1 MNKAHFI
8 HLIDHPEQATA
19 GEEASLREITRTYP
33 YFQTAHVLLT
43 KCLNNQN
50 SYLFEKELK
59 TTALYA
65 GNRKKLYDYIHA
77 AQEAPVLIA
86 AEAEPEPTAQVIHEV
101 IEEKVPDVIILESV
115 EITEIAEPVK
125 TLPPVNEIEED
136 VKVEQTDTT
145 EDIDKPATVV
155 PDVASPHSFDEWL
168 QLLSNQ
174 SLPEVPNT
182 ESIVTPP
189 VVEETKQEE
198 TAVLNTPLP
207 NKNQAFDIDG
217 IISRF
222 ITESPSI
229 SRPKAEFFNPA
240 NMAKLSVEEH
250 EDLVTETLARINLK
264 QGNYKKAIRMYEK
277 LCLKF
282 PEKMPYFVDLIQ
294 KIKTEHKID

>member
-8 HLIDHPEQATA
+8 HLIEHPEQATA

-33 YFQTAHVLLT
+33 YFQTARVLLT
-43 KCLNNQN
+43 KCLHNQN

-115 EITEIAEPVK
+115 EITEIAEPVE
-125 TLPPVNEIEED
+125 TLPPVNEIEEA

>member
-1 MNKAHFI
+1 MK
-8 HLIDHPEQATA
+8 
-19 GEEASLREITRTYP
+19 
-33 YFQTAHVLLT
+33 
-43 KCLNNQN
+43 
-50 SYLFEKELK
+50 LK
-59 TTALYA
+59 RA
-65 GNRKKLYDYIHA
+65 
-77 AQEAPVLIA
+77 
-86 AEAEPEPTAQVIHEV
+86 
-101 IEEKVPDVIILESV
+101 
-115 EITEIAEPVK
+115 
-125 TLPPVNEIEED
+125 

-174 SLPEVPNT
+174 SLAEVPNT

-189 VVEETKQEE
+189 VVEEAKQEE

>member
-8 HLIDHPEQATA
+8 HLIEHPELITA
-19 GEEASLREITRTYP
+19 VEEASLREITRTYP
-33 YFQTAHVLLT
+33 YFQTARVLLT
-43 KCLNNQN
+43 KCLHNQN

-77 AQEAPVLIA
+77 AQEEPVLIA
-86 AEAEPEPTAQVIHEV
+86 KEAELEPTAQVIHEV
-101 IEEKVPDVIILESV
+101 IEEKLPEVLTQESAK
-115 EITEIAEPVK
+115 ITETEEPEK
-125 TLPPVNEIEED
+125 TIPPVASTETVAE
-136 VKVEQTDTT
+136 VEHTNTT
-145 EDIDKPATVV
+145 EDIEKPVTVV

-174 SLPEVPNT
+174 SLPEVPKT
-182 ESIVTPP
+182 ESIVIPP
-189 VVEETKQEE
+189 VVKSAKQEE
-198 TAVLNTPLP
+198 TAEVNIPLP
-207 NKNQAFDIDG
+207 KKNQAFDIDG

-240 NMAKLSVEEH
+240 NMAKISVEED
-250 EDLVTETLARINLK
+250 EYLVTETLARINLK
-264 QGNYKKAIRMYEK
+264 QGHYKKAIRMFEK

-294 KIKTEHKID
+294 KIKIEHKID

>member
-8 HLIDHPEQATA
+8 HLIEHPEQATSV
-19 GEEASLREITRTYP
+19 EEASLREITRTYP
-33 YFQTAHVLLT
+33 YFQTARVLLT
-43 KCLNNQN
+43 KCLHNQN

-77 AQEAPVLIA
+77 VQEAPVLIA
-86 AEAEPEPTAQVIHEV
+86 AEVEPTAQVITEV
-101 IEEKVPDVIILESV
+101 IDEKLPEVLIQESA
-115 EITEIAEPVK
+115 EITETAKPEEK
-125 TLPPVNEIEED
+125 TVPPVAATETVTE
-136 VKVEQTDTT
+136 VEHTDTS
-145 EDIDKPATVV
+145 ENIEQPVNVV

-174 SLPEVPNT
+174 PLPEVPKT
-182 ESIVTPP
+182 ESIVTPA
-189 VVEETKQEE
+189 VVEDTKQEE
-198 TAVLNTPLP
+198 TAEELNTPLP

-222 ITESPSI
+222 ISESPSI

-240 NMAKLSVEEH
+240 NMAKMSVEED

-264 QGNYKKAIRMYEK
+264 QGNYKKAIRMFEK

>member
-8 HLIDHPEQATA
+8 HLIEHPEQAIA
-19 GEEASLREITRTYP
+19 GEEVSLREITRTYP
-33 YFQTAHVLLT
+33 YFQTARVLLT
-43 KCLNNQN
+43 KCLHNQN

-77 AQEAPVLIA
+77 VQEEQVLIA
-86 AEAEPEPTAQVIHEV
+86 ASESTTAPVNEV
-101 IEEKVPDVIILESV
+101 IEAKVPEVIIHEP
-115 EITEIAEPVK
+115 IEIAETEKHEETITPVAE
-125 TLPPVNEIEED
+125 TETAPE
-136 VKVEQTDTT
+136 VEHTTIT
-145 EDIDKPATVV
+145 EDTEKKT

-174 SLPEVPNT
+174 PLPQVPKSAPVPITPVAETTENIETPEVK
-182 ESIVTPP
+182 TPF
-189 VVEETKQEE
+189 
-198 TAVLNTPLP
+198 P

-217 IISRF
+217 IINRF

>member
-1 MNKAHFI
+1 VNKAHFI
-8 HLIDHPEQATA
+8 HLIEHPEQATA
-19 GEEASLREITRTYP
+19 VEESSLREITRTYP
-33 YFQTAHVLLT
+33 YFQTARVLLT
-43 KCLNNQN
+43 KCLHNQN

-77 AQEAPVLIA
+77 VQEEPVLIA
-86 AEAEPEPTAQVIHEV
+86 AEAELEPTAQVIHEV
-101 IEEKVPDVIILESV
+101 IEEKVPEVVIHEPT
-115 EITEIAEPVK
+115 EITEIAEPEE
-125 TLPPVNEIEED
+125 TIPPVAATETVAEVED
-136 VKVEQTDTT
+136 TDTT
-145 EDIDKPATVV
+145 EDIEQQETVV

-174 SLPEVPNT
+174 PLPEVPKT

-198 TAVLNTPLP
+198 TAEVNTPLP

-240 NMAKLSVEEH
+240 NMAKLSVEED

-264 QGNYKKAIRMYEK
+264 QGNYKKAIRMFEK

>member
-8 HLIDHPEQATA
+8 HLIEHPEQATA

-33 YFQTAHVLLT
+33 YFQTARVLLT
-43 KCLNNQN
+43 KCLHNQN

-77 AQEAPVLIA
+77 AQETPVLIA
-86 AEAEPEPTAQVIHEV
+86 AEAEPESTAQIINEV
-101 IEEKVPDVIILESV
+101 IEEKLPEVIIHEPT
-115 EITEIAEPVK
+115 EITEIAEPEE
-125 TLPPVNEIEED
+125 TIPPVAATETVAE
-136 VKVEQTDTT
+136 VEHTDTT

-174 SLPEVPNT
+174 PLPEVPKT
-182 ESIVTPP
+182 ESIITPT

-198 TAVLNTPLP
+198 TAEVNTPLP

-240 NMAKLSVEEH
+240 NMAKMSVEED

-264 QGNYKKAIRMYEK
+264 QGNYKKAIRMFEK

>member
-8 HLIDHPEQATA
+8 HLIEHPEQATA
-19 GEEASLREITRTYP
+19 GEEVSLREITRTYP
-33 YFQTAHVLLT
+33 YFQTARVLLT
-43 KCLNNQN
+43 KCLHNQN

-65 GNRKKLYDYIHA
+65 GNRKKLYDYIQA

-86 AEAEPEPTAQVIHEV
+86 SEAEAEPTAQVINEV
-101 IEEKVPDVIILESV
+101 IEEKVPEVIILESV
-115 EITEIAEPVK
+115 EITEIAETVE
-125 TLPPVNEIEED
+125 TLPPVNEIEAA
-136 VKVEQTDTT
+136 VKVEPTDTT

-174 SLPEVPNT
+174 SLPEVPKT

-189 VVEETKQEE
+189 VIEETKQEE
-198 TAVLNTPLP
+198 TAEVNTPLP

-264 QGNYKKAIRMYEK
+264 QGNYKKGIRMYEK

-294 KIKTEHKID
+294 KIKTDHKID